1 VLLCAGALQSP
12 QILMLS
18 GIGPHRHLLENR
30 IPTVHDL
37 PGVGQHLH
45 DHIDIVQMVHA
56 PQLTQSVGVTPGGIA
71 RLIGATLEW
80 RKQRTGLLTT
90 NFAEAGGFVKSQV
103 SETTP
108 DLQFHFV
115 IAKLVDHGRGTVF
128 GHGYS
133 CHVCLLRPLSRGS
146 VTLASKDPLEAP
158 VIDPNFLAV
167 RDDMERLVR
176 GFRIM
181 RTVLQQPAMVQL
193 GGREVA
199 ASAGATSDVQIEQFI
214 RDHADTVYHP
224 VGTCRMGP
232 GELDVVDHELRV
244 HGMQGLRVV
253 DASIMPRIV
262 SGNTNAPTIMIAEK
276 AADMIKA
283 ARAEKPS

>member
-1 VLLCAGALQSP
+1 
-12 QILMLS
+12 
-18 GIGPHRHLLENR
+18 
-30 IPTVHDL
+30 
-37 PGVGQHLH
+37 
-45 DHIDIVQMVHA
+45 
-56 PQLTQSVGVTPGGIA
+56 VGVTPGGIA

-90 NFAEAGGFVKSQV
+90 NFAEAGGFVKSQN
-103 SETTP
+103 SELTP

-133 CHVCLLRPLSRGS
+133 CHVCLLRPMSRGS
-146 VTLASKDPLEAP
+146 VSLASKDPMDAP
-158 VIDPNFLAV
+158 LIDPNFLGV
-167 RDDMERLVR
+167 RDDVERLMR

-181 RTVLQQPAMVQL
+181 RNVLQQPAMAKL
-193 GGREVA
+193 GGKEVQ
-199 ASAGATSDVQIEQFI
+199 ASAQATSDLAVEQFI
-214 RDHADTVYHP
+214 RDYADTVYHP
-224 VGTCRMGP
+224 VGSCRMGP

-244 HGMQGLRVV
+244 HGMEALRVV

-283 ARAEKPS
+283 QQGRNASATADNT